1 MEVLPAQEHC
11 RLAQLAGVVRH
22 AGTLHLSAGVEKLDI
37 ALIDPDKTFEYKIPE
52 YKEYQKF
59 ERQGKLRAVSF
70 KAGDVRLLI
79 SQDDGG
85 TGWDRVKGAGFTLQ
99 LTTTQ
104 DVDSLAQAIKDRGG
118 WLESEPA
125 DESGTRVLRLR
136 DPDGFRL
143 VISAAR

>member
-1 MEVLPAQEHC
+1 MRTNPLVPSGLVQRAEPESFRARTISVSLEVKDIQKS
-11 RLAQLAGVVRH
+11 LAWYR
-22 AGTLHLSAGVEKLDI
+22 
-37 ALIDPDKTFEYKIPE
+37 DKVGFFVD
-52 YKEYQKF
+52 QKF

>member
-1 MEVLPAQEHC
+1 MRTNPLIPSG
-11 RLAQLAGVVRH
+11 LAQRAEPESFRARIFSASLEVKDIQKSLAWYRDKVGFF
-22 AGTLHLSAGVEKLDI
+22 VE
-37 ALIDPDKTFEYKIPE
+37 
-52 YKEYQKF
+52 QKF
-59 ERQGKLRAVSF
+59 ERQGKLRGVSL
-70 KAGDVRLLI
+70 KAGDVRILI

-99 LTTTQ
+99 FTTAQ
-104 DVDSLAQAIKDRGG
+104 DIDSLAQAIKERGG

-125 DESGTRVLRLR
+125 DESGVRVLRLR